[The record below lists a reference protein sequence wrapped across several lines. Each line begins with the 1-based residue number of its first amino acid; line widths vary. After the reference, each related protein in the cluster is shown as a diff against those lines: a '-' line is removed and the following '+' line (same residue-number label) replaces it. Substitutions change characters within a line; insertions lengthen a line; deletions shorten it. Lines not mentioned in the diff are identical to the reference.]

1 LEHSFNINGRII
13 SPDQPPYIVAE
24 ISGNHGGELTR
35 AIKLISEA
43 KSAGADAVKIQSY
56 TPDSITIDHDG
67 PEFILNNG
75 LWRGQK
81 LYDLYQKAHT
91 PIEWHKPLFEHANKI
106 GITIFSSPFDQD
118 AVKLLE
124 ELGVPAYKIASPEIV
139 EINLIETCATT
150 GKPIIIS
157 TGMAS
162 VEEIEHAV
170 SAARDAGATNILLLH
185 CISAYPTP
193 IEESNLTTIRDLS
206 ERYRTSVG
214 LSDHTSGSLAASL
227 AVAQGAVLIEK
238 HFTLSRHNG
247 AIDNAFS
254 LEPNE
259 LKQLIK
265 DTNTAY
271 FAMGEPTYRPT
282 KSEKSTLILRR
293 SLYAVS
299 DIKVGDTL
307 TSKNIRSIRPNLGLD
322 PKFYRDILGKS
333 AAKNIKRGQPLDFS
347 MIDGLE
353 D

>member
-1 LEHSFNINGRII
+1 M
-13 SPDQPPYIVAE
+13 
-24 ISGNHGGELTR
+24 
-35 AIKLISEA
+35 
-43 KSAGADAVKIQSY
+43 GA
-56 TPDSITIDHDG
+56 
-67 PEFILNNG
+67 
-75 LWRGQK
+75 
-81 LYDLYQKAHT
+81 
-91 PIEWHKPLFEHANKI
+91 
-106 GITIFSSPFDQD
+106 
-118 AVKLLE
+118 
-124 ELGVPAYKIASPEIV
+124 PAYKIASPEIV

-214 LSDHTSGSLAASL
+214 LSDHTLGNFAATL

-238 HFTLSRHNG
+238 HFTLSRYNG

-254 LEPNE
+254 LEPYE
-259 LKQLIK
+259 LKELIK
-265 DTNTAY
+265 DTKTAY
-271 FAMGEPTYRPT
+271 FAMGEPTYQPT
-282 KSEKSTLILRR
+282 KTEKSTLILRR

-307 TSKNIRSIRPNLGLD
+307 TSTNIRSIRPNLGLE
-322 PKFYRDILGKS
+322 PKFYKDILGKS
-333 AAKNIKRGQPLDFS
+333 AAKNIKRGQPLNFS
-347 MIDGLE
+347 MINGLE

>member
-1 LEHSFNINGRII
+1 LEHSFYINGRKIG
-13 SPDQPPYIVAE
+13 PDQPPYIVAE
-24 ISGNHGGELTR
+24 ISGNHAGELTT

-67 PEFILNNG
+67 PEFILEDG
-75 LWRGQK
+75 LWKGQK
-81 LYDLYQKAHT
+81 LYELYKTAHT

-106 GITIFSSPFDQD
+106 GITIFSSPFDND

-124 ELGVPAYKIASPEIV
+124 ELGTPAYKIASPEIV
-139 EINLIETCATT
+139 ETNLIETCATT

-162 VEEIEHAV
+162 VEEIDRAIR
-170 SAARDAGATNILLLH
+170 AAREAGAINILLLH

-193 IEESNLTTIRDLS
+193 IEESNLKTIRDLS
-206 ERYRTSVG
+206 ERYKTSVG
-214 LSDHTSGSLAASL
+214 LSDHTIGQLAATL

-238 HFTLSRHNG
+238 HLTLSRYNG

-254 LEPNE
+254 LEPDE
-259 LKQLIK
+259 LKELIK
-265 DTNTAY
+265 NTKTAY
-271 FAMGEPTYRPT
+271 FAMGQPTYRPT

-307 TSKNIRSIRPNLGLD
+307 TSKNIRSIRPNLGLE
-322 PKFYRDILGKS
+322 PKFYKDILGKS
-333 AAKNIKRGQPLDFS
+333 AAKNIKRGQPLNFS
-347 MIDGLE
+347 MINGLE